1 MAQVAR
7 LVLILYVRTISQ
19 PVRLTRECRR
29 RRKKAGERR
38 VWKMM
43 KVVDG
48 KLYDKH
54 SQSIGIT
61 DPGLGLLILKTTL
74 DLMTNYIAL
83 IIVTDDF

>member
-1 MAQVAR
+1 V
-7 LVLILYVRTISQ
+7 
-19 PVRLTRECRR
+19 
-29 RRKKAGERR
+29 GGRR
-38 VWKMM
+38 VWRMM

-54 SQSIGIT
+54 SKSIGIT
-61 DPGLGLLILKTTL
+61 DLGLGLLILKTTL